1 MTAMFRPP
9 IARAIGWRQMLG
21 FGQDTGAAADP
32 RFWARVRGTQLAMLN
47 RYVPFNVGL
56 MALNLGALVWMLRD
70 AGDAGFLAAWAA
82 VMAGLAALWVVRW
95 RRARGGEP
103 ETATIREFW
112 AISAEVA
119 SFGLV
124 WGALM
129 LHMLPLVDLPTQTV
143 MVLLSVVA
151 MGACSFAAVL
161 LPVCGAVLVLSIAV
175 LTLAG
180 LPAGSP
186 LATPLVGL
194 AFASF
199 AILALR
205 GITITSFAM
214 MARMRT
220 QMENAEASAVIG
232 LLLNE
237 FEAHGSDWLVEVDD
251 QAQLTH
257 VSPRLCEV
265 SGQTREALL
274 GLPLVDL
281 LGPDRRDPAVRG
293 ALRTLGRYFARRIAF
308 RDIVVPVA
316 VLGELR
322 WWSLTGTP
330 KFAPDGSFAGFRGV
344 GSDVT
349 EARRAS
355 DRIAE
360 LARYDPLTGLA
371 NRALMRS
378 ALADALVRAERG
390 QGACALFF
398 IDLDRFKQVN
408 DALGHHAGDVLLR
421 EVAARLRTI
430 TGPTPTVGRLG
441 GDEFAVVI
449 EDCSPRRAERIA
461 KAIVDALSRPF
472 DLDGQA
478 VTVGASVGHAQGP
491 GDGACVD
498 TLLRAADLA
507 LYEVKGSGRGAACR
521 FVPGMQARA
530 EERRGLE
537 RDLAQALDRGELSL
551 AFQPI
556 VEASDERIVGF
567 EALLRWTHPRLGNVP
582 PAKFVPVAEDTGQIG
597 RIGDWVLR
605 EACAWA
611 ARWPDDIIVSVNLS
625 ALQFDDA
632 NLPRTIRRALADNR
646 LAASRLELEI
656 TESVFLKD
664 RPATTA
670 VIARLKA
677 LGVRFALDDFGT
689 GYSSLGYLR
698 KAEFSRIKIDRS
710 FVQRAATDAGESTA
724 IIQAIVSLATS
735 LGMATTAEGTETRAE
750 FEACRALGC
759 GQIQGY
765 LFGRP
770 MPPEDATALVALKV
784 AA

>member
-9 IARAIGWRQMLG
+9 IANAIGWRQMLG
-21 FGQDTGAAADP
+21 FGQDSGSTADP
-32 RFWARVRGTQLAMLN
+32 RFWARVRATQLAALN

-56 MALNLGALVWMLRD
+56 MALNLGALVWVLRD
-70 AGDAGFLAAWAA
+70 AAAHVLLVVWTA
-82 VMAGLAALWVVRW
+82 VMAGLAIIWVVRW
-95 RRARGGEP
+95 RRARGVEP
-103 ETATIREFW
+103 ESATAREFW
-112 AISAEVA
+112 AISAETA
-119 SFGLV
+119 SFGV
-124 WGALM
+124 GWGALM
-129 LHMLPLVDLPTQTV
+129 FTTLPLVDLPTQAV
-143 MVLLSVVA
+143 MVVLSVVA

-161 LPVCGAVLVLSIAV
+161 MPIGGAVLVVSIAG

-180 LPAGSP
+180 LPGGSP
-186 LATPLVGL
+186 LATPLVTL

-199 AILALR
+199 TALALR
-205 GITITSFAM
+205 GIAVTSFAM

-237 FEAHGSDWLVEVDD
+237 FEANGSDWLLEVDD
-251 QAQLTH
+251 QARLTH

-265 SGQTREALL
+265 ARRTRSALL
-274 GLPLVDL
+274 GTPLADL

-293 ALRTLGRYFARRIAF
+293 ALRLLERHFTHRLAF
-308 RDIVVPVA
+308 RDIVVPISV
-316 VLGELR
+316 VGELR

-349 EARRAS
+349 DARRAS

-360 LARYDPLTGLA
+360 LARFDPLTGLA

-378 ALADALVRAERG
+378 VLSDILARAQ
-390 QGACALFF
+390 QGKGGCALLF

-408 DALGHHAGDVLLR
+408 DALGHHAGDILLR
-421 EVAARLRTI
+421 EVAARLRAI
-430 TGPTPTVGRLG
+430 TGPKPTVGRLG

-449 EDCSPRRAERIA
+449 EHCAPRRAERVA
-461 KAIVDALSRPF
+461 KAIVEEMSRPF
-472 DLDGQA
+472 DLDGHA
-478 VTVGASVGHAQGP
+478 VTVGASVGYAHGP
-491 GDGACVD
+491 DDGDCVD

-521 FVPGMQARA
+521 FVPDMRARA
-530 EERRGLE
+530 AERRELE
-537 RDLAQALDRGELSL
+537 RDLGMALDRGELSL

-567 EALLRWTHPRLGNVP
+567 EALLRWLHPRLGNVS
-582 PAKFVPVAEDTGQIG
+582 PAKFIPVAEDTGQIC
-597 RIGDWVLR
+597 RIGAWVLH

-611 ARWPDDIIVSVNLS
+611 ARWPDEIIVSVNLS

-632 NLPRTIRRALADNR
+632 NLPRTIRRALADNGLSPR
-646 LAASRLELEI
+646 RLELEI

-664 RPATTA
+664 RPATAA

-698 KAEFSRIKIDRS
+698 KADFSRIKIDRS
-710 FVQRAATDAGESTA
+710 FVQRAATDTGESTA
-724 IIQAIVSLATS
+724 IIQAIVSLAAS
-735 LGMATTAEGTETRAE
+735 LGMATTAEGAETRAE

-759 GQIQGY
+759 GQVQGY